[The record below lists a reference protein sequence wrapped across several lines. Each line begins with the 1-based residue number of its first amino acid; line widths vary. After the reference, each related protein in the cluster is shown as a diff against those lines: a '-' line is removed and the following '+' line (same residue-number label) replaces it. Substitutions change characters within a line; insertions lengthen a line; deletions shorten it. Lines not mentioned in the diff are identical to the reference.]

1 MKRSKQTP
9 DQWVVWV
16 ADIGMITH
24 VYSPSSFSRN
34 LISGKAQRS
43 ACFKEPWM
51 ILIHAGITENDPRE
65 HSADIWL
72 TSFRGKEHK
81 PISNLFMP
89 KQQECI
95 DGSGWNVQ
103 EQIFEVKVKLDPG
116 AERKSSRNFFC
127 LPALFLYLWAS
138 CLGRIWLE
146 KVSIWY

>member
-9 DQWVVWV
+9 DQRVVWV
-16 ADIGMITH
+16 VDIGMITY
-24 VYSPSSFSRN
+24 VYSLSSFSRN
-34 LISGKAQRS
+34 LISGKAQRT
-43 ACFKEPWM
+43 ACFKEPRM
-51 ILIHAGITENDPRE
+51 ILIHTGITENASTE

-72 TSFRGKEHK
+72 TSFCGKGHK

-103 EQIFEVKVKLDPG
+103 EQISEVKVKLDPG

-127 LPALFLYLWAS
+127 LLALFLYLWAS
-138 CLGRIWLE
+138 FLGRLWLE
-146 KVSIWY
+146 MVSIWY